1 MNSYLEE
8 LEALWAAHLAPREP
22 DAPTF
27 VSLFAGCG
35 GSSLGYSAAGYRELL
50 AVELDPKAAEVFR
63 LNFPGVPVHVGDVR
77 ELPVEKAAESA
88 GLSGPGELDLL
99 DGSPPC
105 QGFSLAG
112 KRRFWDPR
120 NELYNEFVRFLEGLE
135 PKAFVM
141 ENVPGMA
148 KGKMK
153 AVFVDAMRKLKNAG
167 YKVKCWLLDASWYG
181 VPQRRKRLI
190 WIGVRKGLG
199 PEPSCPHPSFKRPVS
214 VLEAFKNCPLE
225 NLPPLKGRY
234 RHLWHLVPPGHS
246 ASYVL
251 GPGHGFT
258 ECQKLHP
265 GRPAPTLRKTQRR
278 DGFSG
283 LVHWAEPRA
292 ITVAEA
298 KRLCSFPDRFWLGE
312 GPYEERVGYL
322 GNAVPR

>member
-63 LNFPGVPVHVGDVR
+63 LNFPDVPVHVGDVR
-77 ELPVEKAAESA
+77 ELPVDKATESA

-153 AVFVDAMRKLKNAG
+153 AVFADAMRKLKNAG
-167 YKVKCWLLDASWYG
+167 YKVKCGILDARWYG
-181 VPQRRKRLI
+181 VPQERERLI
-190 WIGVRKGLG
+190 WIGVREDLGTEPSLPPADG
-199 PEPSCPHPSFKRPVS
+199 PEAGRGQGSVRGRARRGRQKARARFQSRPTGVGS
-214 VLEAFKNCPLE
+214 
-225 NLPPLKGRY
+225 LPRGKGR
-234 RHLWHLVPPGHS
+234 
-246 ASYVL
+246 
-251 GPGHGFT
+251 
-258 ECQKLHP
+258 
-265 GRPAPTLRKTQRR
+265 RR
-278 DGFSG
+278 
-283 LVHWAEPRA
+283 
-292 ITVAEA
+292 
-298 KRLCSFPDRFWLGE
+298 GE
-312 GPYEERVGYL
+312 
-322 GNAVPR
+322 